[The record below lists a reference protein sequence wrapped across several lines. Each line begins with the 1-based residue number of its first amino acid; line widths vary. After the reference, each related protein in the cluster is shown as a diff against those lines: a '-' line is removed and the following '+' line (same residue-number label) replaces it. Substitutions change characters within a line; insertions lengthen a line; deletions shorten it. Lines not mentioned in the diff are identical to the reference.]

1 VGTSS
6 RTAESGYRMIEVGHI
21 YRVRCVEAGAEDW
34 RRLLVVGHVPASD
47 SGPTTIFAVQKADA
61 PLETRDVL
69 KDTLLNDC
77 DLEVPS

>member
-1 VGTSS
+1 MGASS
-6 RTAESGYRMIEVGHI
+6 RTAESGYRMIEVGQI

-34 RRLLVVGHVPASD
+34 RRLLVVGHVPAPD

-77 DLEVPS
+77 DLETPA